1 MEGLGEFGVVT
12 HPVAVAAD
20 VNDVAVMDE
29 AIDECS
35 GHDVVAKDFAPL
47 FEAFIGSED
56 RGEENKRR
64 KRRLRGPYRLRPE
77 RKRRLTRLIRLD
89 LELLMVA

>member
-12 HPVAVAAD
+12 HPVAGAAD

-35 GHDVVAKDFAPL
+35 GHDVVAKDFAPFL
-47 FEAFIGSED
+47 ETFVGSED
-56 RGEENKRR
+56 RGGDLVTAVDELEEEHGTGRVNR
-64 KRRLRGPYRLRPE
+64 
-77 RKRRLTRLIRLD
+77 
-89 LELLMVA
+89 